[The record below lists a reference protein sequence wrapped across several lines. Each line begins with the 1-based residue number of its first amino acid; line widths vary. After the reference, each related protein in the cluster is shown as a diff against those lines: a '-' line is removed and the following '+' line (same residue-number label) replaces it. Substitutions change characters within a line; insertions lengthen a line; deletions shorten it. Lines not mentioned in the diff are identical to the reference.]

1 MKTSIVVFLL
11 WFGCLCPGTLAQY
24 GSSKYPLPTFDKP
37 TYIPFESLKLAF
49 WGESDTSGYASDWIY
64 VSNNKIHQLLFQMPP
79 GSFYRS
85 TEKLRVIYGA
95 DEVWCV
101 LAGTLVINNPETGEV
116 HLVKKGDAV
125 FFRKDTWHHGF
136 NYGKEPLRVL
146 EFFAPPPAAGTT
158 GAYSDSKPYL
168 KKFKEGQ
175 DEWIG
180 RWPMSRSEVQ
190 RGFTMQLMEDS
201 NLLWRFEGQGLVG
214 LYAATEHLT
223 AGKMTLLPGQKSELH
238 THGGDESV
246 YLLEGTLNLNT
257 PKSEGQQSF
266 VLKPADG
273 FFIPEG
279 TPHQFFNMSDQPLT
293 LLFGVAPNYFPA
305 KK

>member
-1 MKTSIVVFLL
+1 M
-11 WFGCLCPGTLAQY
+11 GN
-24 GSSKYPLPTFDKP
+24 SKMRISQT
-37 TYIPFESLKLAF
+37 TRWEAEGIRER
-49 WGESDTSGYASDWIY
+49 IY
-64 VSNNKIHQLLFQMPP
+64 EPP

-101 LAGTLVINNPETGEV
+101 LAGTLVINNPQTGEV
-116 HLVKKGDAV
+116 HMVKKGDAV

-180 RWPMSRSEVQ
+180 RWPMSRSDVQ
-190 RGFTMQLMEDS
+190 RSFTMQLMEDS
-201 NLLWRFEGQGLVG
+201 NLLWRFEGQALVG
-214 LYAATEHLT
+214 FTPPPSIS
-223 AGKMTLLPGQKSELH
+223 LPA
-238 THGGDESV
+238 
-246 YLLEGTLNLNT
+246 N
-257 PKSEGQQSF
+257 
-266 VLKPADG
+266 
-273 FFIPEG
+273 
-279 TPHQFFNMSDQPLT
+279 
-293 LLFGVAPNYFPA
+293 
-305 KK
+305 